1 MIIHTEHLV
10 KTYRMGS
17 SEVHALDDVTIS
29 IDKSELVAVTGA
41 SGSGKT
47 TLMNILGCLDR
58 PDSGEYFL
66 MDEDVSKLPKDKLA
80 EVRNRRIGFV
90 FQSFN
95 LIPRVS
101 ALENVGL
108 PLLYAG
114 ITDPR
119 KRATE
124 ALERMG
130 LGGRIH
136 HVPNQLSGGESQR
149 VAIARALVTNPSI
162 LLADEPTGNLD
173 SKTSVE
179 IMTIFDQLNASGL
192 TILVVTHDPEVA
204 TRCKRELKMRD
215 GKIISDVRRGEQK

>member
-1 MIIHTEHLV
+1 MIIRTEHLV

-17 SEVHALDDVTIS
+17 SEVHALDDVS
-29 IDKSELVAVTGA
+29 IAVDKGELVAVTGP

-47 TLMNILGCLDR
+47 TLMNIIGCLDR
-58 PDSGEYFL
+58 PDAGKYFL
-66 MDEDVSKLPKDKLA
+66 MDDDVSKLPKDKLA

-95 LIPRVS
+95 LIPRVT

-114 ITDPR
+114 ITDTR
-119 KRATE
+119 KRAKDVLKTLG
-124 ALERMG
+124 LENRT
-130 LGGRIH
+130 H

-149 VAIARALVTNPSI
+149 VAIARALITNPSI

-173 SKTSVE
+173 SKTSDE
-179 IMTIFDQLNASGL
+179 IIGIFERLNRDGL
-192 TILVVTHDPEVA
+192 TILIVTHDPDVA
-204 TRCKRELKMRD
+204 KVCRRELKMKD
-215 GKIISDVRRGEQK
+215 GKIVGDGRRSVNK